1 MKKGKLVLV
10 VAFVMATTAIFAQ
23 GLSVPPN
30 GGNKKAVVG
39 ERIGL
44 TDITIHYDRPGVKG
58 REGKIYGT
66 GIVPYG
72 FTDLGFGTSKAAPW
86 RAGANENTTI
96 EFTNDVKV
104 EGNNLPAGK
113 YALFIAMG
121 ANEATFIFSK
131 NATSWGSFFYDAK
144 EDALRVKV
152 KPVALPQS
160 NEWLKYEFEGQTDN
174 SAVVAMSWEKVK
186 VAFKVEADVIKT
198 QIESFRRELRSDK
211 GFTSDVWA
219 QAAKFCVDNNTN
231 LDEALQWSDYSIN
244 GAFVGQKTF
253 QTLST
258 KAAIQEKLSKQA
270 DADAT
275 MKEALPLGSEQEL
288 HQYGRT
294 LIISGKKEEALKVFK
309 MNYDKHPNS
318 FTTLMGMT
326 RGLSAN
332 GDFKNALKNAKQAL
346 AIAPAAQKA
355 NVEGMIKKLEEGKDV
370 N

>member
-1 MKKGKLVLV
+1 M
-10 VAFVMATTAIFAQ
+10 
-23 GLSVPPN
+23 
-30 GGNKKAVVG
+30 
-39 ERIGL
+39 
-44 TDITIHYDRPGVKG
+44 
-58 REGKIYGT
+58 
-66 GIVPYG
+66 
-72 FTDLGFGTSKAAPW
+72 
-86 RAGANENTTI
+86 
-96 EFTNDVKV
+96 
-104 EGNNLPAGK
+104 
-113 YALFIAMG
+113 
-121 ANEATFIFSK
+121 
-131 NATSWGSFFYDAK
+131 
-144 EDALRVKV
+144 
-152 KPVALPQS
+152 
-160 NEWLKYEFEGQTDN
+160 
-174 SAVVAMSWEKVK
+174 
-186 VAFKVEADVIKT
+186 DVIKT